1 LKKAKFANIDDLIHQ
16 FYSAFR
22 ILNEIIFSNKIK
34 PFSIFFDHQ
43 QKVAFK
49 YSDGELILGVDIANI
64 SIKELPISFL
74 HELVHILNN
83 QSNIIDIAGHY
94 HNKKFMKTA
103 LDSGLF
109 VIKNKSQ
116 GWSVTSTFYPRN
128 VVKKDFVQR
137 PSKEKAQLRIQA
149 INSLKFDPAVIK
161 NASIEIKLFV
171 KQKISKTFFL
181 KYECNC
187 PAPHNSIRSGRR
199 PDGKNALNIIC
210 QDCNSKFH
218 CIQTFPIG

>member
-1 LKKAKFANIDDLIHQ
+1 MKKIKFAHIDALIHQ

-34 PFSIFFDHQ
+34 PFSISFDHQ

-49 YSDGELILGVDIANI
+49 YSDDELTIGVDIANI
-64 SIKELPISFL
+64 SIKEMPICFL
-74 HELVHILNN
+74 HELVHIFNN
-83 QSNIIDIAGHY
+83 QSSVIDIAGHY
-94 HNKKFMKTA
+94 HNKKFMKAA

-116 GWSVTSTFYPRN
+116 GWSITSTFYPRN
-128 VVKKDFVQR
+128 VVNKDFVQR
-137 PSKEKAQLRIQA
+137 PSREKAELRIKA
-149 INSLKFDPAVIK
+149 INSLKFDPTLVK
-161 NASIEIKLFV
+161 NASVEIKSFV

-218 CIQTFPIG
+218 CIQPYPIG